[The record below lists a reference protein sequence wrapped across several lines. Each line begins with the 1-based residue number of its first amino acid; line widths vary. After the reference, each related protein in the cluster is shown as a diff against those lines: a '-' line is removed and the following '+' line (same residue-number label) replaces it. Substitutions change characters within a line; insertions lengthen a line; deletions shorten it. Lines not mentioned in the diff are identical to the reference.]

1 MLRTL
6 LPRYGRLQERS
17 LIWAVLAESS
27 NPYLAPGEINQFT
40 FASVSQQGRR
50 VFRDTQAARNL
61 SLKLRL
67 CNSSE
72 LAQAVPFPD

>member
-6 LPRYGRLQERS
+6 LPLYGRLHKRS

-27 NPYLAPGEINQFT
+27 NPHLAPGEINQLPLQ
-40 FASVSQQGRR
+40 ACHSRGD
-50 VFRDTQAARNL
+50 VFRDTQAARNP
-61 SLKLRL
+61 SLKLSL